1 MTSRDPKRS
10 GFVTSIGVEP
20 NISTKSRDLVAE
32 HCK

>member
-1 MTSRDPKRS
+1 M
-10 GFVTSIGVEP
+10 TSIGVEP